1 MPAQNIMNTAIVQSG
16 VYFQFMGLIKTP
28 IILKN
33 YFDQSIADDLFN
45 QLINLPWHDGI
56 RTRYGGITRKA
67 YRIDHGTH
75 LFYYLSQYISSIL
88 LQYPMGNVAGFYL
101 NLYENE
107 DMYTPTHKHVG
118 SNQLVI
124 SLGATRSLLIG
135 KQNIVCENGD
145 VIIFGEQPHSVPKT
159 NTHVG
164 QRISIATFCFE

>member
-1 MPAQNIMNTAIVQSG
+1 MSTTIVQSG
-16 VYFQFMGLIKTP
+16 VYLQFMGLIKTP

-45 QLINLPWHDGI
+45 QLINLQWHDGI

-101 NLYENE
+101 NLYENG

-118 SNQLVI
+118 SNQLII

-159 NTHVG
+159 TSHVG

>member
-1 MPAQNIMNTAIVQSG
+1 MNTAIVQSG
-16 VYFQFMGLIKTP
+16 VYLQFMGLIKTP

-145 VIIFGEQPHSVPKT
+145 LIIFGEQPHSVPKT